1 MEAID
6 TMLTDRDI
14 LHVVLQ
20 RRLRK
25 AQEAMKLTAN
35 KHRQDVQFSLGDW
48 VYVKLRPHCQTFVAQ
63 AHTKLSKWY
72 FGPFQVAERIRPVA
86 YKLHLL
92 ASSRIHPLFHVSLLK
107 PHLGPVLETPA
118 RLPPSTAD
126 DHPLLVPLSFLDWK
140 WDTSVSPLD
149 KLVLVQWEGLAP
161 EDNSWERWDD
171 LRVSHNLEDKV
182 VFGYE
187 GVDSITP
194 ISDNT
199 REATPDNIPEENN
212 INRPRRTIKKPNYLK
227 DYA

>member
-1 MEAID
+1 
-6 TMLTDRDI
+6 MLTDRDI

-63 AHTKLSKWY
+63 AHTKLSKRY

-92 ASSRIHPLFHVSLLK
+92 ASSRIHPVFHVSLLK

-126 DHPLLVPLSFLDWK
+126 DHPLLVPLSFLNWN

-149 KLVLVQWEGLAP
+149 KLVLVQWE
-161 EDNSWERWDD
+161 
-171 LRVSHNLEDKV
+171 
-182 VFGYE
+182 
-187 GVDSITP
+187 
-194 ISDNT
+194 DNT